1 MKITV
6 DGKTYEGIRF
16 EIKENRHIYLDGKD
30 LGELD
35 DTRFTGIMRDNS
47 LVLNQPQKYLRVVK

>member
-6 DGKTYEGIRF
+6 NGKTHEGKRF
-16 EIKENRHIYLDGKD
+16 QIKEDRHAYLDGKD

-35 DTRFTGIMRDNS
+35 DTKFTGIMRGNS
-47 LVLNQPQKYLRVVK
+47 LVMNQPHKYLKVIK

>member
-6 DGKTYEGIRF
+6 NGKTYEGTRL

-35 DTRFTGIMRDNS
+35 DDRFTGMMCGNS
-47 LVLNQPQKYLRVVK
+47 LVMNQPQKYLRVVK

>member
-6 DGKTYEGIRF
+6 NGKTYKGTRL
-16 EIKENRHIYLDGKD
+16 EIKEDRHIYLDEKD

-35 DTRFTGIMRDNS
+35 DTRFTGIMCGNS
-47 LVLNQPQKYLRVVK
+47 LVMNQPQKYLRVVK

>member
-35 DTRFTGIMRDNS
+35 DSRFTGIMRGNS
-47 LVLNQPQKYLRVVK
+47 LVMNQPQKYLKVVK

>member
-6 DGKTYEGIRF
+6 NGKTHEGKRF
-16 EIKENRHIYLDGKD
+16 QIKEDRHAYLDGKD

-35 DTRFTGIMRDNS
+35 DTKFTGIMRGNS
-47 LVLNQPQKYLRVVK
+47 LVMNQPHK